1 MNIGYFEFNNQK
13 INIKLTEKGFLFT
26 KENKTEISIEE
37 KMLLKEIKKVL
48 TIKPNSSKFVKRI
61 KLSKPYNLYYDFSSN
76 NYFWLPEDNIYNKED
91 NKILNFNY
99 NHQEEILYDKNYP
112 NLNDNTFYKKIVNFA
127 NKTIIVF
134 LASSIALSMN
144 FPIKSISEDNI
155 RQSYEETIVYETE
168 IPEETIVYETEL
180 PEETITYETE
190 TNVVEET
197 VPEQKQITYIYEF
210 KDVEDA
216 INKNPN
222 LTEEE
227 RNIIKSTKFIFDENH
242 MYMDMGLVLMRLQT
256 LKIEYDSDFN
266 DIYTQGSYNM
276 GKNII
281 KLRNKTIKG
290 SLQEFIHEYLH
301 MLQKSSNSVLMELSN
316 QFFTNEVIMRLYEEK
331 LLEDYYFYDNMAL
344 KRINNGDDYTQY
356 TEYEKLNLLSRNV
369 VFERGYMGYTGLYY
383 VLVDMLPQEVLRE
396 YQFNPGDLAILVNA
410 LEKVEPNQNFL
421 KAFDLVFQIN
431 ELRAYNEDNQSW
443 KYQKDVTELYDLLN
457 SFYKSVKGKSITENP
472 EMLLSYMMDDTS
484 MIDKEKPIEENYEI
498 LNEYIASIMPGHRVI
513 RLPKTYLSNIRSN
526 SVLVLKNIEDDK
538 LQYITIDE
546 NFKIEYLEF
555 VNSNSHNMSL
565 Q

>member
-112 NLNDNTFYKKIVNFA
+112 NLNDNTFYKKIVNFV

>member
-13 INIKLTEKGFLFT
+13 INIKQTKSGFLFV
-26 KENKTEISIEE
+26 KENKTDFSQEE
-37 KMLLKEIKKVL
+37 KMLLKEIKNAL
-48 TIKPNSSKFVKRI
+48 TVKPSSSKFIKVI
-61 KLSKPYNLYYDFSSN
+61 KLSKLYNLYYDFSN
-76 NYFWLPEDNIYNKED
+76 KTYFWLSEDNIYNED
-91 NKILNFNY
+91 DNRILNFNY
-99 NHQEEILYDKNYP
+99 NHQEEILYNKDYP
-112 NLNDNTFYKKIVNFA
+112 NLNDNTFYKKIINFA
-127 NKTIIVF
+127 NKTIIIF

-144 FPIKSISEDNI
+144 FPIKNIGQDNI
-155 RQSYEETIVYETE
+155 TQPYTYEETQ
-168 IPEETIVYETEL
+168 VYETEL
-180 PEETITYETE
+180 PEETIVYETDA
-190 TNVVEET
+190 NVTEET
-197 VPEQKQITYIYEF
+197 IQEQKQITYIYEF

-216 INKNPN
+216 IDKNPN

-227 RNIIKSTKFIFDENH
+227 KNIIKSTKFIFDENH

-256 LKIEYDSDFN
+256 LKIEYDHDF
-266 DIYTQGSYNM
+266 DDLYTQGSYNI

-356 TEYEKLNLLSRNV
+356 TEYEKLNLLSRNI

-555 VNSNSHNMSL
+555 VNSNSYNMSL

>member
-13 INIKLTEKGFLFT
+13 INIKQTKSGFLFV
-26 KENKTEISIEE
+26 KENKTDFSQEE
-37 KMLLKEIKKVL
+37 KMLLKEIKNAL
-48 TIKPNSSKFVKRI
+48 TIKPSSSKFVKVI
-61 KLSKPYNLYYDFSSN
+61 KLSKLYNLYYDFSN
-76 NYFWLPEDNIYNKED
+76 KTYFWLSEDNIYNED
-91 NKILNFNY
+91 DNRILNFNY
-99 NHQEEILYDKNYP
+99 NHQEEILYNKDYP
-112 NLNDNTFYKKIVNFA
+112 NLNDNTFYKKIINFA

-144 FPIKSISEDNI
+144 FPIKNIGQDSIT
-155 RQSYEETIVYETE
+155 QSYTYEETL
-168 IPEETIVYETEL
+168 VYETEL
-180 PEETITYETE
+180 PEETIVYETDA
-190 TNVVEET
+190 NVTEET
-197 VPEQKQITYIYEF
+197 IQEQKQITYIYEF

-216 INKNPN
+216 IDKNPN

-227 RNIIKSTKFIFDENH
+227 KNIMKSTKFIFDENH

-256 LKIEYDSDFN
+256 LKIEYDHDF
-266 DIYTQGSYNM
+266 DDLYTQGSYNI

-356 TEYEKLNLLSRNV
+356 TEYEKLNLLSRNI

-526 SVLVLKNIEDDK
+526 SVLVLKNIEDDT

-546 NFKIEYLEF
+546 NFKTEYLEF
-555 VNSNSHNMSL
+555 VDSNSYNMSL

>member
-180 PEETITYETE
+180 PEETITYKTE
-190 TNVVEET
+190 TNIVEET

-266 DIYTQGSYNM
+266 DIYTQGSYNI

-498 LNEYIASIMPGHRVI
+498 LNEYILSIMPGHRVI

-555 VNSNSHNMSL
+555 VNSNSYNMSL